1 VDFFLDFRGTFILY
15 DFLMAEKED
24 FFAKK
29 LSNSRSFKK
38 RSRSS
43 NRVIWV
49 VALVA
54 IFCIAGVGA
63 YILFF
68 KSPNLVVDPSQEL
81 QFSLGS
87 EITLQG
93 ELKMDGDIFTYT
105 HTITDPTY

>member
-1 VDFFLDFRGTFILY
+1 VDFFLDFKSTFILY

-43 NRVIWV
+43 NWVVWV
-49 VALVA
+49 VALVV
-54 IFCIAGVGA
+54 IFCLAGMGV
-63 YILFF
+63 YVLFF
-68 KSPNLVVDPSQEL
+68 KSPNLVIDSQQEL